1 MHQLV
6 AEWVDDPWKNIA
18 SDDLVMKR
26 FRQYGYIE
34 YAEFSVLHSELEK
47 TIKQHQFPKD
57 IVPEVNKFLEEIMEI
72 YYRF

>member
-1 MHQLV
+1 MR
-6 AEWVDDPWKNIA
+6 
-18 SDDLVMKR
+18 R

-34 YAEFSVLHSELEK
+34 YAEFSVLHFELEK

-57 IVPEVNKFLEEIMEI
+57 IIPEVNTFLEEIIGI